1 MWDHEIRSLYRD
13 LLAAWNGR
21 SADGMARL
29 FAPGGVAVGFD
40 GSEMVGP
47 DAIRATLAPVF
58 ANHPTGSYVAIVRDV
73 RLVGSDGSDGAVAI
87 LRAVTG
93 MARTDTFQLNPDV
106 NALQTLVASR
116 RAGGSDAGDGAG
128 SDGWQIE
135 LFQNTPAAFH
145 GRPDAARALTD
156 ELRATL
162 SDQITES
169 LRRC

>member
-1 MWDHEIRSLYRD
+1 MWDHEIRRLYSD

-29 FAPGGVAVGFD
+29 FAPAGVAVGFD

-47 DAIRATLAPVF
+47 DAIRATLEPIF
-58 ANHPTGSYVAIVRDV
+58 ASHPTGSYVAIVRDV
-73 RLVGSDGSDGAVAI
+73 RLVGSDASDGAVAI

-116 RAGGSDAGDGAG
+116 RGGGDGG
-128 SDGWQIE
+128 GGDGDGWQIE

-156 ELRATL
+156 ELRAKL